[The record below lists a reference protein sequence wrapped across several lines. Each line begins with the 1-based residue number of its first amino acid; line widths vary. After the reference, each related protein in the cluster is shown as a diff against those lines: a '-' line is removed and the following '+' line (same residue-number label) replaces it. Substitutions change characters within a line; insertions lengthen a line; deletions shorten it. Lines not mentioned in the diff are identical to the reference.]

1 MRKLLLAFSL
11 AASVAGC
18 SKSDTAQAGPSENS
32 KDEVPSMTV
41 DEVDRAVA
49 AKQVQAVDCNHD
61 QLRKKLGVVPGA
73 ILVAS
78 SSDYPASM
86 LPADKGAKLV
96 FYCADPG

>member
-1 MRKLLLAFSL
+1 MRKILLALSL

-18 SKSDTAQAGPSENS
+18 SKSDTANAGPSETK
-32 KDEVPSMTV
+32 KDEVPAMTV
-41 DEVDRAVA
+41 DQVDHEVA
-49 AKQVQAVDCNHD
+49 AKQVQAVDCNMD

-73 ILVAS
+73 ILVA
-78 SSDYPASM
+78 DTHEYPASL